1 MNLNDPSLFRQQ
13 CFIDGRW
20 VDADSGE
27 TMEIVNPA
35 NGELIG
41 TMPNAGA
48 AETRRAIEAA
58 DAAWPAWRK
67 HTAKE
72 RAGVIRVWH
81 DLILSNADDLAML
94 MTLEQGKPLAEA
106 KGEIAYASLVCGV
119 VC

>member
-13 CFIDGRW
+13 CFIDGCW

-41 TMPNAGA
+41 TMPNAGT

-72 RAGVIRVWH
+72 RAGVIRAWH

-94 MTLEQGKPLAEA
+94 MTLEQGLNESCRATPSFPSRK
-106 KGEIAYASLVCGV
+106 SLG
-119 VC
+119 